1 VNFQWINC
9 SDLTPIAGA
18 TGTTFTASMNGVYAV
33 VASNACGS
41 DTSECS
47 TINSV
52 GITDLSSADFSVYPN
67 PTDGALQVQVSANM
81 LGQTWKLYDIRGRL
95 VVDGNI
101 ETETTTLS
109 MEQLSRGTYWLHL
122 GSMQPVQVVK
132 N

>member
-1 VNFQWINC
+1 
-9 SDLTPIAGA
+9 
-18 TGTTFTASMNGVYAV
+18 
-33 VASNACGS
+33 
-41 DTSECS
+41 
-47 TINSV
+47 V
-52 GITDLSSADFSVYPN
+52 GITEFSGADFSVYPN